1 MNICRLL
8 IYTLLV
14 VKTTAA
20 ASQQVNKYYRTRRR
34 KGNKSTTRP
43 KPVKITTWRPTSSR
57 PTARPTPAKRKTANP
72 PNATSTLV
80 PSTNAQCPNGFICL
94 ENEYF
99 GSDDKGMFNVDLS
112 LEISS
117 TLDSAQYRAAYVEA
131 RSKWMEVITGDL
143 SSIST
148 NSFTSIAP
156 GDCANKLPISIDDLH
171 ICGRDLPKDG
181 IGGILGS
188 AGPRWLRTDSTTRK
202 VSTVT
207 GQMQFDTFDLDR
219 MVNDGTIYGVIL
231 HEMGHII
238 GIGTLW
244 DDNGLLDTNKDCLI
258 NTRATAVWTND
269 WDCIGTPPVE
279 KDYGPGTRY
288 GHWDEYC
295 LGDELMTGIAS
306 GNFSFSNLTIA
317 SLEDLGYKV
326 NYGAAGAFDGNNSRC
341 CKGTAPSLTQN
352 TRTLSDAGRDYAVAY
367 GQEILRENELP
378 DDAALLLAQDD
389 TGLTYVGD
397 KIIVVLAIENG
408 IIFEVFVTK

>member
-1 MNICRLL
+1 MRDSCDAAYAVRVRFRSEPEALSVNRRQTGKAHEMDICWLL
-8 IYTLLV
+8 ICTLLV
-14 VKTTAA
+14 VKTTGGVSAG
-20 ASQQVNKYYRTRRR
+20 QQVLSHQKAESEQIHDAPETVTINQQ
-34 KGNKSTTRP
+34 
-43 KPVKITTWRPTSSR
+43 PTS
-57 PTARPTPAKRKTANP
+57 PPHTANTTTAKRTA
-72 PNATSTLV
+72 NATSKLV

-131 RSKWMEVITGDL
+131 RSSGW
-143 SSIST
+143 
-148 NSFTSIAP
+148 SFTSIAP

-171 ICGRDLPKDG
+171 ICGRDLPKDR

-202 VSTVT
+202 VRYI
-207 GQMQFDTFDLDR
+207 DLDR

-244 DDNGLLDTNKDCLI
+244 DDNGLLDTNKDYLI

-279 KDYGPGTRY
+279 KDYGPGTR
-288 GHWDEYC
+288 
-295 LGDELMTGIAS
+295 T
-306 GNFSFSNLTIA
+306 
-317 SLEDLGYKV
+317 
-326 NYGAAGAFDGNNSRC
+326 
-341 CKGTAPSLTQN
+341 
-352 TRTLSDAGRDYAVAY
+352 
-367 GQEILRENELP
+367 
-378 DDAALLLAQDD
+378 D
-389 TGLTYVGD
+389 TGMN
-397 KIIVVLAIENG
+397 IALAMN
-408 IIFEVFVTK
+408 